1 MKNRVHVLN
10 ATYYIDEVNK
20 VVVCKLKC
28 DMQMFRHPAYYYF
41 TKDDYEKR
49 FPLVSGKGIF
59 NVVAKARCN
68 ATDTFDVEKGKRLA
82 ESRAKAKMLHVA
94 ERVWATIAKAIAVKA
109 EDCIKTANACLK
121 AKNVELN
128 HVRELEQE

>member
-1 MKNRVHVLN
+1 MKNRVHVID

-28 DMQMFRHPAYYYF
+28 DMQMFKHPAYYYISR
-41 TKDDYEKR
+41 DDYKKR
-49 FPLVSGKGIF
+49 FPLVSGEGTF
-59 NVVAKARCN
+59 NVVAKAKCN
-68 ATDTFDVEKGKRLA
+68 ATDTFNVEKGKRLA

-121 AKNVELN
+121 AKNIELN